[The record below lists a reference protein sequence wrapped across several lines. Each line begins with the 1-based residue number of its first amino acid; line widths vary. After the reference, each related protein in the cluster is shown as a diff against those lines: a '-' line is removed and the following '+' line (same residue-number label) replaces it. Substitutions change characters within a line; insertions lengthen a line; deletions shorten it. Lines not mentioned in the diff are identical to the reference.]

1 MARLVLVCQRPEG
14 GERRFELEAGASYR
28 IGARPDN
35 DIVID
40 QKDVSRHH
48 AVLRVHDGSLH
59 ITDLKSKNGTFVN
72 GTRIESTSFEC
83 GDLVN
88 VSSARMVVV
97 DVGSG
102 QHEAA
107 VFTIDPDESSGAE
120 SSEDTQQ
127 YRGTATV
134 HDLVELLEVSA
145 DSVRRSAAAPP
156 LAWAVERLGLDGAAV
171 LYRDAQGGVAM
182 VTSAGDLGP
191 LVSRSEA
198 VTRLVVERVA
208 RDTHGPVIQEV
219 EDLGERLLMAP
230 LGRDHVLV
238 VRFAGSPPSI
248 NDIRA
253 LVAAATVVVASS
265 RGDGERVQSSGR
277 AAVTRPGSD
286 PVLVGVSPG
295 AAALRR
301 EIAAAAASGRPLL
314 VFGESGSGKSLV
326 ARLVHGRSARSDGP
340 FITLTIEGR
349 TVPGPDVWSRQIQ
362 HAVAASDGGS
372 LLVRRID
379 RLPPGHR
386 DQAMRLADVSGV
398 RLMASCGADAEADGA
413 ESVTER
419 WFRHGDP
426 LVIHVPPLRERLEDL
441 PLLVAHFI
449 AVSGDRSS
457 RAFSAQ
463 ALAAMMSFGW
473 PGNVRQLRRV
483 VREMAD
489 PAGADRVHG
498 LEDLPAEIVGEQGAD
513 LSVFDADALAAHGLA
528 EARDLF
534 ESWLIRRTLA
544 RCGGN
549 QTEAARML
557 GLSRAGLFKKIR
569 RLQLEL

>member
-14 GERRFELEAGASYR
+14 GERRFELETGASYR

-102 QHEAA
+102 RHDVA
-107 VFTIDPDESSGAE
+107 VFVVDPESSSGGDA
-120 SSEDTQQ
+120 SEDTQQ

-145 DSVRRSAAAPP
+145 DSIRRGAAAPP

-171 LYRDAQGGVAM
+171 LYRDVQGGVAM

-208 RDTHGPVIQEV
+208 REAHGPVIQEI

-253 LVAAATVVVASS
+253 LVAATTVVVGSS
-265 RGDGERVQSSGR
+265 RGDGEKAPSTGR
-277 AAVTRPGSD
+277 SAVNRPGVE
-286 PVLVGVSPG
+286 PALVGVSP
-295 AAALRR
+295 AVLALRR

-314 VFGESGSGKSLV
+314 VSGEAGTGKALV
-326 ARLVHGRSARSDGP
+326 ARLVHGASARADGP

-349 TVPGPDVWSRQIQ
+349 TVPGPEVWDRQIQ

-372 LLVRRID
+372 LLVRRVD
-379 RLPPGHR
+379 RLPSGHR
-386 DQAMRLADVSGV
+386 DRAMRLADVSGV
-398 RLMASCGADAEADGA
+398 RLMASCGEDPADGA
-413 ESVTER
+413 DPVTGG

-426 LVIHVPPLRERLEDL
+426 LVIRVPPLRERLEDV
-441 PLLVAHFI
+441 PLLAAHFL
-449 AVSGDRSS
+449 AASGDRSS
-457 RAFSAQ
+457 RAFSPQ
-463 ALAAMMSFGW
+463 AMAAMMSYRW
-473 PGNVRQLRRV
+473 PGNVRQLRRA

-489 PAGADRVHG
+489 PSGADRVHQ
-498 LEDLPAEIVGEQGAD
+498 LDDLPAEIVGEHGVS
-513 LSVFDADALAAHGLA
+513 LSVFDADALADHGLA
-528 EARDLF
+528 DARDVF

-569 RLQLEL
+569 RLRLDV